1 MNIPM
6 KSPVRAVSEMLTAD
20 QAAELLG
27 VTRRWLDKDR
37 HIARLNGTPPAVPY
51 SVLGHRTIRYRRE
64 DVLAFLD
71 ARRIG

>member
-1 MNIPM
+1 
-6 KSPVRAVSEMLTAD
+6 
-20 QAAELLG
+20 

-51 SVLGHRTIRYRRE
+51 SALGHRTIRYRRE

>member
-6 KSPVRAVSEMLTAD
+6 KSPVRIASEMLTVD

-37 HIARLNGTPPAVPY
+37 HIARLNGTSPAVPY
-51 SVLGHRTIRYRRE
+51 NALGHRTVRYRRE

-71 ARRIG
+71 ASRIG

>member
-6 KSPVRAVSEMLTAD
+6 KSPVRIAYEMLTVD

-37 HIARLNGTPPAVPY
+37 HIARMNGTPPAVPY
-51 SVLGHRTIRYRRE
+51 NALGHRTVRYRRE
-64 DVLAFLD
+64 DVLAFID
-71 ARRIG
+71 ASRIG